1 MGKVFKLIL
10 VFLFS
15 ANLFAQNLLD
25 ERIRRIAPRKRS
37 IFLERGIFHNGGPK
51 RSSSLKA
58 IRHNFSKSAGY
69 ERLVFDFGTKEIPRV
84 YGYISGNEK
93 RLYIDLFD
101 TKLVGQLGSFGNS
114 KYVESINFFPIQS
127 DTLSVEV
134 IFKKKITV
142 DIFYLLSPGR
152 FVVDIKG

>member
-1 MGKVFKLIL
+1 MKVFIKLIITL
-10 VFLFS
+10 LLS
-15 ANLFAQNLLD
+15 SSILGQNLLD

-37 IFLERGIFHNGGPK
+37 IFLEKGIFHNGGPK

-84 YGYISGNEK
+84 YGYIAGNEK
-93 RLYIDLFD
+93 RLYLDLFD
-101 TKLVGQLGSFGNS
+101 TNLVGKLGSFGNS
-114 KYVESINFFPIQS
+114 KFVESINFFPIQS

-134 IFKKKITV
+134 IFKKEITI

-152 FVVDIKG
+152 FVVDVKG